1 MTERQDIFG
10 AWSVNA
16 AVAEPLAAAARTAR
30 EMVAA
35 GDAAG
40 GRPGATD
47 AAVRGAGAG
56 DGTGPG
62 AGTGTADAAGSGVM
76 THSWLLTGPP
86 GSGRSV
92 AAKAFATALVCD
104 DPDVVGCGRCD
115 QCRSV
120 RAGTHPDVEW
130 VSTEGMTITVDDVR
144 AVIRS
149 AAKMPTVARWRVVVV
164 EDADRLGDGA
174 ANALLKSVE
183 EPPARTVFVLCAPS
197 TDPHDIA
204 VTLRSRCRHL
214 YVPTPSPAEVEQ
226 ALLADTALGLTAE
239 QAAWA
244 AGVSG
249 GHIGRA
255 RHLARDAV
263 AREKRATALTLPKL
277 VYEPAR
283 LFMFTRSLVA
293 KAGEEAAAS
302 VEETERREREALES
316 SLGVGSK
323 GKGAAK
329 AQRGASGQLKELEK
343 EQKNRRTRLLRDS
356 LDLALIDVAGLY
368 RDAMLIAAGAVEA
381 APGDDGDGHGV
392 PVGGLMHPDMAA
404 TSRELAR
411 RNSPEAL
418 VRCIDAVAAC
428 REALGFNVK
437 PEVALDAMA
446 GRLRECCRLV

>member
-1 MTERQDIFG
+1 MSCGSVLGAQRTNTVRAGGSSTDFSSAFAAPSPSRSASSTTTTRHRATVGIFAADRMT
-10 AWSVNA
+10 
-16 AVAEPLAAAARTAR
+16 ARTSSTV
-30 EMVAA
+30 MVI
-35 GDAAG
+35 
-40 GRPGATD
+40 PS
-47 AAVRGAGAG
+47 VE
-56 DGTGPG
+56 
-62 AGTGTADAAGSGVM
+62 
-76 THSWLLTGPP
+76 THSTSGWVPARTLRHWSHRPHPTTS
-86 GSGRSV
+86 GSSQTSAV
-92 AAKAFATALVCD
+92 AKAFAATD
-104 DPDVVGCGRCD
+104 RPDPGG
-115 QCRSV
+115 
-120 RAGTHPDVEW
+120 P
-130 VSTEGMTITVDDVR
+130 VSSQECVIT
-144 AVIRS
+144 
-149 AAKMPTVARWRVVVV
+149 P
-164 EDADRLGDGA
+164 
-174 ANALLKSVE
+174 
-183 EPPARTVFVLCAPS
+183 EP
-197 TDPHDIA
+197 
-204 VTLRSRCRHL
+204 
-214 YVPTPSPAEVEQ
+214 
-226 ALLADTALGLTAE
+226 
-239 QAAWA
+239 
-244 AGVSG
+244 
-249 GHIGRA
+249 
-255 RHLARDAV
+255 
-263 AREKRATALTLPKL
+263 
-277 VYEPAR
+277 
-283 LFMFTRSLVA
+283 
-293 KAGEEAAAS
+293 AAS